1 MANWTDTS
9 YHITGKVEDVKN
21 LYELIDS
28 FVNGKREPM
37 EKDADPTW
45 EGNIALAL
53 GADIK
58 NKYMRGFIKYV
69 DFDGEALTLDADEAW
84 QVTDFEEILRS
95 HYKGME
101 ILYKSEEWG
110 DEYFVTN
117 DKDGEVFS
125 TRFVVS
131 SYVDGDH
138 EEEYFD
144 TEETALQYV
153 AEKLGFD
160 SITREEIDKWNKQHE
175 DDNEDEDIN
184 VIYIFDYKIID

>member
-9 YHITGKVEDVKN
+9 YHITGNVEDVKN

-84 QVTDFEEILRS
+84 QVTDFDEILRS
-95 HYKGME
+95 HYDGMK
-101 ILYKSEEWG
+101 ILYQSEEWG
-110 DEYFVTN
+110 DNYFVTN
-117 DKDGEVFS
+117 DKNKEVFS
-125 TRFVVS
+125 TRFAIYSV
-131 SYVDGDH
+131 VDGDS
-138 EEEYFD
+138 EFGNFD
-144 TEETALQYV
+144 TEEEVLKHV
-153 AEKLGFD
+153 AERLGKE
-160 SITREEIDKWNKQHE
+160 SITRGEIGDWNLQHE
-175 DDNEDEDIN
+175 DDEDENNISFN
-184 VIYIFDYKIID
+184 EYLIID